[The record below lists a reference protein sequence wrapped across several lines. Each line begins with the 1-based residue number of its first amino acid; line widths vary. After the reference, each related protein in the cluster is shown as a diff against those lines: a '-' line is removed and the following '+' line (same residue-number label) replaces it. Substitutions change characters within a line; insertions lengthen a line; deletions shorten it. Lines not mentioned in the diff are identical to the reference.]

1 MNAMN
6 TMRKTEQ
13 PWQPTLVEML
23 KVGQDS
29 KIERNQGNQSRAVEI
44 SMSRPR
50 IKYWV
55 RSESRIWQRQK
66 FNEIEYL
73 PDRGKSRNIQR
84 FLSPKQVLQEGYWRP
99 RPPKH
104 HHGDEIDGNL
114 DGQMNCYIMLHH
126 VTSCYIMLHHVTSCY
141 IMLHLFQISCASTC
155 IHVQTLLEY
164 NACAILEKPRVSRW
178 SNLLTQKFSRHLQQ
192 FICDVHVLTC
202 CNEYIN
208 PHNPQMKERGTECE
222 W

>member
-1 MNAMN
+1 MNAMNAMN

-29 KIERNQGNQSRAVEI
+29 KIERNQGNQSSAVEI

-50 IKYWV
+50 IKYLV

-73 PDRGKSRNIQR
+73 PDGGKSRNIQR

-104 HHGDEIDGNL
+104 HHGDDIDGNL

-126 VTSCYIMLHHVTSCY
+126 VTSTSNFVCIYMNLH
-141 IMLHLFQISCASTC
+141 ASTC

-164 NACAILEKPRVSRW
+164 NACAGHPGKAEIQQTSAAIYLWCSCPNCP
-178 SNLLTQKFSRHLQQ
+178 NLL
-192 FICDVHVLTC
+192 
-202 CNEYIN
+202 
-208 PHNPQMKERGTECE
+208 
-222 W
+222 